1 MMPFIAQS
9 IGITALKSIQFNTSA
24 VVYGITSKGV
34 FLRMADASI
43 VFMSRDTFRNPLSIN
58 VPGSGVFLET
68 VQHSDLVEISN
79 NVLFFRAVNDQLEI
93 NPAAIWSA
101 RKNETPL
108 EQLPPSLKIKEFI
121 THLQKRLDQ
130 SVEYFSTVLTLFGIE
145 NVNIPTDLR
154 TALRCLISPDSTD
167 LDSLSTAGKFFAG
180 RGRGLTPSGDDLL
193 LGWCYALDRLS
204 RFHNFEMAAIHQIM
218 VEQVSKRSTLISANL
233 IAAASQGELDERLLH
248 AFEALTGLI
257 PLNAAVLDGVVNW
270 GNSSGIEAVAGMLL
284 ALYSV
289 YRLNKLPF
297 IAMA

>member
-9 IGITALKSIQFNTSA
+9 IGIAALKSIQFNTSA

-145 NVNIPTDLR
+145 NVNIPTELR

-204 RFHNFEMAAIHQIM
+204 RFHNLEMAAIHQIM

>member
-204 RFHNFEMAAIHQIM
+204 RFHNLEMAAIHQIM

>member
-1 MMPFIAQS
+1 MMSFIAQS
-9 IGITALKSIQFNTSA
+9 IGIAALKSIQFNTSA
-24 VVYGITSKGV
+24 VVYGLTSKGV

-43 VFMSRDTFRNPLSIN
+43 VFISRDTFRNPLSIN

-79 NVLFFRAVNDQLEI
+79 NALFFRAANYQLEI
-93 NPAAIWSA
+93 NPAALWSA
-101 RKNETPL
+101 RENETPL
-108 EQLPPSLKIKEFI
+108 EQLPSSLTIKQFI

-145 NVNIPTDLR
+145 NVNIPSDLR
-154 TALRCLISPDSTD
+154 TALRYLISPDSTD

-180 RGRGLTPSGDDLL
+180 RGRGLTPAGDDLL

-204 RFHNFEMAAIHQIM
+204 HFHNLEMAAIHQAM

-284 ALYSV
+284 ALCSV
-289 YRLNKLPF
+289 CRLNKLPF
-297 IAMA
+297 IAMV